1 MIKRAA
7 WGLGK
12 GAFVGAL
19 IAAALVFGL
28 GVASLSYAAAYI
40 MVALTGVLTGLIA
53 GKPIW
58 HEGARIEAGLKA
70 FFGALLGAAGLY
82 ALQRWAPLPAGL
94 VPMGRYFL
102 GDVSVAAFPVIA
114 ALLGLVYEV
123 DNTPSAEAPAAK
135 GAEGAARRGLRAPS
149 GVRLSSKTGRGAEAD
164 EVDEDAVSSVRRAK
178 R

>member
-7 WGLGK
+7 WGLSK
-12 GAFVGAL
+12 GLVVGAL

-28 GVASLSYAAAYI
+28 GVASLTHAAAYI
-40 MVALTGVLTGLIA
+40 MAALAGVLTGLVA

-70 FFGALLGAAGLY
+70 FFGAILGAGALY

-94 VPMGRYFL
+94 VPMGRSFV
-102 GDVSVAAFPVIA
+102 GDVSVVAFPLIA
-114 ALLGLVYEV
+114 ALLGLIYEV
-123 DNTPSAEAPAAK
+123 DNTPSAEAPAQK
-135 GAEGAARRGLRAPS
+135 GPELAARGGVRAPS
-149 GVRLSSKTGRGAEAD
+149 GVRLPAKAGRSAEAD
-164 EVDEDAVSSVRRAK
+164 EHDDDVSVVRRAK

>member
-7 WGLGK
+7 LGLAK
-12 GAFVGAL
+12 GLFVGAL

-28 GVASLSYAAAYI
+28 GAGSLSYAAAYI
-40 MVALTGVLTGLIA
+40 MAALTGVLTGLIA

-70 FFGALLGAAGLY
+70 FFGAILGAAALY
-82 ALQRWAPLPAGL
+82 ALQRWAPPPADL
-94 VPMGRYFL
+94 VPMGRHFF

-114 ALLGLVYEV
+114 ALLGLVYEI
-123 DNTPSAEAPAAK
+123 DNTPSSGEGAAPK
-135 GAEGAARRGLRAPS
+135 GAEATARPAMRAPS
-149 GVRLSSKTGRGAEAD
+149 GVRLSSKAGRAVDPDEAD
-164 EVDEDAVSSVRRAK
+164 DDVSSVRRAK